1 MTLEEAKQFIDEKL
15 SEGIEEDELLGF
27 FCQMFVDGKI
37 EIEEL
42 NKFCGLLGYELS
54 EDFLSMNTEEQRKN
68 LFEDDEDEEEN
79 KLNYEEMS
87 LEDLKEFLS
96 ENGYVNLEDDSDI
109 AKALYQMYSQEKL
122 NYDDLNILLGKIEY
136 GLTEQFEK
144 MSFVNQ
150 QKLILNTK
158 NALDGVIEIMY
169 YWYIDEIITYD
180 ELEELLGVFN
190 QKIDEQK
197 LTYLLKKRYK
207 NKKRGGN

>member
-42 NKFCGLLGYELS
+42 NKFCDLLGYELS
-54 EDFLSMNTEEQRKN
+54 EEFLSMNTEEQRKN
-68 LFEDDEDEEEN
+68 LFEDDEDEEET

-96 ENGYVNLEDDSDI
+96 ENEYVNLEDDSDI

-122 NYDDLNILLGKIEY
+122 NYDDLNILLGKIGYE
-136 GLTEQFEK
+136 LTEQFEK

-169 YWYIDEIITYD
+169 YWYIDDIITYY